1 MTRTM
6 RKLERE
12 LGVPLFDRRAKNR
25 LSLTHTGE
33 LAAQEAEQLLDAYD
47 RFVETVRNDANLHN
61 EIVVG
66 SVAPGPL
73 HFLEQAGERN
83 AKWESSITVR
93 HSLIEPD
100 AVLDDLLL
108 RKETM
113 IITDREVDDPR
124 VESLYLGEEY
134 LGVAIDNFNPL
145 AQRTSVTFA
154 DLAGMDFVVAH
165 DIGPWRAVIEE
176 QIPGAHFLYQ
186 QDLSA
191 LEQISKYSAFP
202 FFYSNLTRSLRMTD
216 ERFMPH
222 TRTAV
227 SIADPANRIDFYA
240 TFLGDNRRLAL
251 PIQQY
256 LAQHRPR
263 EQ

>member
-1 MTRTM
+1 MPHASPHHTTPAH
-6 RKLERE
+6 E
-12 LGVPLFDRRAKNR
+12 
-25 LSLTHTGE
+25 LSLE
-33 LAAQEAEQLLDAYD
+33 KRAALTSGADAWHLNGLSKSTSY
-47 RFVETVRNDANLHN
+47 
-61 EIVVG
+61 
-66 SVAPGPL
+66 
-73 HFLEQAGERN
+73 
-83 AKWESSITVR
+83 
-93 HSLIEPD
+93 
-100 AVLDDLLL
+100 
-108 RKETM
+108 
-113 IITDREVDDPR
+113 IITDGPHGLRKAMENTSMDIEHSIPATCFPPAAGMASSWNPGLVREV
-124 VESLYLGEEY
+124 
-134 LGVAIDNFNPL
+134 GVAIDNFNPL

-154 DLAGMDFVVAH
+154 DPAGMDFVVAH

-176 QIPGAHFLYQ
+176 HIPGAHFLYQ

-222 TRTAV
+222 MRTAV

-240 TFLGDNRRLAL
+240 TFLCDNRRLAL

-256 LAQHRPR
+256 LAQHWPR

>member
-1 MTRTM
+1 
-6 RKLERE
+6 
-12 LGVPLFDRRAKNR
+12 
-25 LSLTHTGE
+25 
-33 LAAQEAEQLLDAYD
+33 
-47 RFVETVRNDANLHN
+47 
-61 EIVVG
+61 
-66 SVAPGPL
+66 
-73 HFLEQAGERN
+73 
-83 AKWESSITVR
+83 
-93 HSLIEPD
+93 
-100 AVLDDLLL
+100 
-108 RKETM
+108 
-113 IITDREVDDPR
+113 
-124 VESLYLGEEY
+124 
-134 LGVAIDNFNPL
+134 
-145 AQRTSVTFA
+145 
-154 DLAGMDFVVAH
+154 MDFVVAH

>member
-1 MTRTM
+1 M
-6 RKLERE
+6 
-12 LGVPLFDRRAKNR
+12 
-25 LSLTHTGE
+25 
-33 LAAQEAEQLLDAYD
+33 
-47 RFVETVRNDANLHN
+47 
-61 EIVVG
+61 
-66 SVAPGPL
+66 
-73 HFLEQAGERN
+73 
-83 AKWESSITVR
+83 R

-186 QDLSA
+186 HDLSA